1 MHAWS
6 AAFVQVLEVLAA
18 IFQKCLCGALLPPCP
33 GPELND
39 CVPIATV
46 TVTRGRCAV
55 RHICNIG
62 NRRFLVTWPAVQYWL
77 SWLPLFSSWIPGGS
91 TLRKLID
98 AICCTPIAGRFAN
111 VAAGEINLQP
121 AAPPGAAPPGGG
133 GAVSA
138 AGGTHPFVQLMAEAI
153 IGGAK
158 VDAGTLLLAG
168 LGARRKDGTPLA
180 SDLDLQYPGQAML
193 VHQVVGPAVAPLVPL
208 VSALGSGAAD
218 TSALEREIA
227 SLRHTVEKQQ
237 TAIEELQRR

>member
-1 MHAWS
+1 
-6 AAFVQVLEVLAA
+6 
-18 IFQKCLCGALLPPCP
+18 
-33 GPELND
+33 
-39 CVPIATV
+39 
-46 TVTRGRCAV
+46 
-55 RHICNIG
+55 
-62 NRRFLVTWPAVQYWL
+62 
-77 SWLPLFSSWIPGGS
+77 
-91 TLRKLID
+91 
-98 AICCTPIAGRFAN
+98 
-111 VAAGEINLQP
+111 
-121 AAPPGAAPPGGG
+121 
-133 GAVSA
+133 
-138 AGGTHPFVQLMAEAI
+138 MAEAI